1 MKVMFFLEKCYE
13 SHVDKRITLI
23 TIGMLSNCNIT
34 KGEGERR
41 FEHWIFPLEISKSAN
56 QVFF

>member
-23 TIGMLSNCNIT
+23 TIGVLSNCNIT
-34 KGEGERR
+34 KEEGE
-41 FEHWIFPLEISKSAN
+41 EEI
-56 QVFF
+56 